1 MNEEDSQKSRQSAPN
16 LFSKTGSGGA
26 FRQVSILHSG
36 LSSWKPQPSKGVP
49 VNTDPSQ
56 TLAAEFLAF
65 ASTLPEEG
73 AGARAGH
80 AFARTDQRLVP
91 GCRGWSHLH
100 DEPGGAASLDTLL
113 SQHA

>member
-73 AGARAGH
+73 AGAK
-80 AFARTDQRLVP
+80 FRLQIHQAV
-91 GCRGWSHLH
+91 
-100 DEPGGAASLDTLL
+100 EAIASPTLL
-113 SQHA
+113 AICNEIELSVEKTPLIAESRP